1 MQMGLGDLWPCDHGC
16 MQEEMLLMRALEP
29 RRCCCLSNW
38 KKGKRVKGTFGDY
51 ALMVWNWHEEIEM
64 LSLWCSG
71 NEQEQVCACN
81 PYCLY

>member
-1 MQMGLGDLWPCDHGC
+1 MTFSHANANGFWRSMTICDHGC

-51 ALMVWNWHEEIEM
+51 ALMV
-64 LSLWCSG
+64 
-71 NEQEQVCACN
+71 
-81 PYCLY
+81 